1 MRLPT
6 TAAAL
11 AAALAAGVLGPVV
24 GPAVGP
30 AQASHGPLPPGR
42 DLRTHVVQPGETATE
57 LAVRFHAWTAELVAH
72 NQLGAGATLRAGQRI
87 VIPVVRS
94 AVPDRD
100 HDRTG
105 GTAGGSDRGAPVTDA
120 SRARV
125 HDKIER
131 VSHRRDVDPE
141 LSLAVSWQEAG
152 WQMHHV
158 SGAGA
163 IGAMQVLPSTADWME
178 WYVGRSLHPRRLHD
192 NAVTGVTL
200 LRVLADNTRS
210 RRHRVGAYYQG
221 LGAVRD
227 HGLYDETRAYV
238 DNVLAIKGRLEAGQP
253 PA

>member
-6 TAAAL
+6 TPALTGSLLGGLLAVVATAAPSA
-11 AAALAAGVLGPVV
+11 
-24 GPAVGP
+24 
-30 AQASHGPLPPGR
+30 ASHAPLPPGR

-57 LAVRFHAWTAELVAH
+57 LAVRYHAWTAELIAH
-72 NQLGAGATLRAGQRI
+72 NHLGPTAALHTGQRI
-87 VIPVVRS
+87 EIPVVRS

-100 HDRTG
+100 RPDGDASSGARQ
-105 GTAGGSDRGAPVTDA
+105 GGSPVTDP

-125 HDKIER
+125 HDRIAQ
-131 VSHRRDVDPE
+131 VSRRRGVDPE

-152 WQMHHV
+152 WRMHHV
-158 SGAGA
+158 SSAGA

-178 WYVGRSLHPRRLHD
+178 YYVGRRLHPRRLHD

-200 LRVLADNTRS
+200 LRVLADNTRTQ
-210 RRHRVGAYYQG
+210 RHRVGAYYQG

-227 HGLYDETRAYV
+227 HGLYGETRAYV
-238 DNVLAIKGRLEAGQP
+238 DNVLAIKRRLEQGQP

>member
-6 TAAAL
+6 TPALIGPLLGGLLAVGATAGPAAA
-11 AAALAAGVLGPVV
+11 
-24 GPAVGP
+24 
-30 AQASHGPLPPGR
+30 SHAPLPPGR
-42 DLRTHVVQPGETATE
+42 DLRTHVVQPGETASG
-57 LAVRFHAWTAELVAH
+57 LAVRYHAWTAELIAH
-72 NQLGAGATLRAGQRI
+72 NHLGPSATLHTGQRI

-94 AVPDRD
+94 AVPDRE
-100 HDRTG
+100 RRG
-105 GTAGGSDRGAPVTDA
+105 GPVADP

-125 HDKIER
+125 HDRIAQ
-131 VSHRRDVDPE
+131 VSRRRGVDPE

-158 SGAGA
+158 SDAGA

-178 WYVGRSLHPRRLHD
+178 YYVGRPLHPRRLHD

-200 LRVLADNTRS
+200 LRVLAENTRS
-210 RRHRVGAYYQG
+210 QRHRVGAYYQG

-227 HGLYDETRAYV
+227 HGLYGETRAYV
-238 DNVLAIKGRLEAGQP
+238 DNVLAIKRRLEQGQP